1 MNSTRR
7 LTLLGSALLAA
18 VALAP
23 VAAEASSAPTQAQ
36 TVTIPQDAYSRGH
49 ASGYRQG
56 MRDGRADCMG
66 GRHRRT
72 HFNPPSMGTTRYSRG
87 FATGYRSGYSHM
99 CG

>member
-1 MNSTRR
+1 MNSTR

-23 VAAEASSAPTQAQ
+23 AAAEASTAPTRAQ
-36 TVTIPQDAYSRGH
+36 TVTIPQDAYARGH
-49 ASGYRQG
+49 AAGYRQG
-56 MRDGRADCMG
+56 MRDGRLDCTR

-72 HFNPPSMGTTRYSRG
+72 HFNPPSMGTTRFSHG
-87 FATGYRSGYSHM
+87 FAVGYRAGYSHM